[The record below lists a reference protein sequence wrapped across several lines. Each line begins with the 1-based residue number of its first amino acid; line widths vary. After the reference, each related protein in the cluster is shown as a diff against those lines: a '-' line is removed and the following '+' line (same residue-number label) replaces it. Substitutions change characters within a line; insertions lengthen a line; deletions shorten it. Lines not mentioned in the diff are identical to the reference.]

1 MRCVSLVSFEKRVDN
16 PLQRRLPHQD
26 WEGAMTTISR
36 LTAFGV
42 VVLVCGVATMAAG
55 QTNKVDVTGVWVF
68 TVESPAGKSNP
79 TLTFKQD
86 GEKLTGQYSS
96 QLMGQADLTGT
107 VKGEAIEFVVS
118 ANVQG
123 TAIDL
128 KYTGSVDSKDSMKG
142 TLSAGDFGNGTFTG
156 ARKQN

>member
-1 MRCVSLVSFEKRVDN
+1 
-16 PLQRRLPHQD
+16 
-26 WEGAMTTISR
+26 MTRTSR
-36 LTAFGV
+36 KLTAFAAAVFMAGIGV
-42 VVLVCGVATMAAG
+42 VPSAG
-55 QTNKVDVTGVWVF
+55 QANKVDVTGVWIF
-68 TVESPAGKSNP
+68 SVESPAGKSNP

-107 VKGEAIEFVVS
+107 VKGPAIEFLVS
-118 ANVQG
+118 ATVQG
-123 TAIDL
+123 TPIEL
-128 KYTGSVDSKDSMKG
+128 KYTGTVDTKDSMKG